1 MGWSMK
7 MLVLGAGLQGC
18 ACAYDLLQNPA
29 VTQVT
34 LADLRPDKLP
44 PFFAPGDWNGRL
56 RAFGSTCRIRP
67 RCGPLRG
74 TPRS

>member
-1 MGWSMK
+1 MK

-29 VTQVT
+29 VSQVT

-44 PFFAPGDWNGRL
+44 PFL
-56 RAFGSTCRIRP
+56 RRVTGTAVSARSGST
-67 RCGPLRG
+67 
-74 TPRS
+74 